1 MRAGR
6 VVACFLA
13 VAVVAGVASVTT
25 ETSVA
30 SVPSVASTAA
40 VGAGSL
46 SSAAPAGSTHGC
58 DPIGVAD
65 CLIPF
70 PDDYYAVADPASV
83 TGERINFTATM
94 MPASAAGV
102 HIDPAEWD
110 RLDGFSPG
118 DPILTVLP
126 GVSLAASH
134 VAPITNIGAS
144 LSADAPIVLIDAATG
159 ARVPYWAEIDA
170 AGSGTLLI
178 HPAMRLS
185 DQTTYVVALRS
196 LVNSAGQPIAVP
208 AGFAA
213 MLQSAPPA
221 GAVLRQRWFELRPVL
236 RFLSAHG
243 MGVAGLDQAW
253 EFTTASTRALTGQVL
268 AMRDQAFAGLHG
280 HAPVSVV
287 TSVVVPAART
297 GIARVVNGYVE
308 VPSYLDQRGGP
319 PGSLLHFS
327 STALYADPTQ
337 IPGNVQQAAF
347 QCVIP
352 RAALSSPARDVLLF
366 GHGLLQDQTVV
377 SSAPIETDAASHD
390 VVVCG
395 ADWLGMSAQDIGTL
409 LSVSGNLSLFATIP
423 DRMQQAY
430 LDFLFLGRAMIS
442 PSGLSSLPAFRGVIA
457 RGAAL
462 AYAGYSLGGIEGGA
476 LSSIAQDWTSAAL
489 FVSGSEFSLMIERS
503 VDFSEFGQ
511 LIEKTYPNRVGY
523 QVGIAL
529 VQMLWDRGEPDG
541 YIDHLVRDPLP
552 GTPAKRVL
560 IQEIFGDHQVAN
572 IATETEA
579 RTLGLSV
586 YSPELA
592 PGRSPDVVPFW
603 GLSVIPGF
611 PYYGSALFN
620 WDSGSPPPPLT
631 NTPPVAGH
639 DPHDDLSVSSVAQRL
654 AFSFLYS
661 GYVTNVCGG
670 APCVTAPLGSSAG

>member
-1 MRAGR
+1 LIAR
-6 VVACFLA
+6 LA
-13 VAVVAGVASVTT
+13 VAVVCVAGATLGLGVSGN
-25 ETSVA
+25 
-30 SVPSVASTAA
+30 VPMAAA
-40 VGAGSL
+40 VRPAAL
-46 SSAAPAGSTHGC
+46 RAAAPAGQTHGC
-58 DPIGVAD
+58 DPIGLAD

-70 PDDYYAVADPASV
+70 PDDYYAVADRASV
-83 TGERINFTATM
+83 TGERVNLTSAM

-102 HIDPAEWD
+102 HVNPAEWD

-126 GVSLAASH
+126 GVDLTASH
-134 VAPITNIGAS
+134 VAPITNIGMS
-144 LSADAPIVLIDAATG
+144 LDADAPIVLLDASTG
-159 ARVPYWAEIDA
+159 QRVPYWAEMDSTDPDA
-170 AGSGTLLI
+170 ATRALII
-178 HPAMRLS
+178 HPAYRLS

-196 LVNSAGQPIAVP
+196 LVTSAGRPVAVP
-208 AGFAA
+208 SGFAS
-213 MLQSAPPA
+213 MLRATPPA
-221 GAVLRQRWFELRPVL
+221 GGALRQRWYEMRPL
-236 RFLSAHG
+236 LGFLAGHG
-243 MGVAGLDQAW
+243 VSPAGLDQAW

-280 HAPVSVV
+280 RAPVSVV
-287 TSVVVPAART
+287 TSVTVPAAST

-308 VPSYLDQRGGP
+308 VPSYLDERGGP
-319 PGSLLHFS
+319 PGSELHFS
-327 STALYADPTQ
+327 SGALYADPTRLA
-337 IPGNVQQAAF
+337 GNVQQAAF
-347 QCVIP
+347 QCVVP
-352 RAALSSPARDVLLF
+352 RAALTSPARNVLLF

-377 SSAPIETDAASHD
+377 SSAPIEADASAHD

-395 ADWLGMSAQDIGTL
+395 ADWLGLSTQDLGTL
-409 LSVSGNLSLFATIP
+409 LGVSSNLSLFATVP

-430 LDFLFLGRAMIS
+430 LDFMFLGRAMIT
-442 PSGLSSLPAFRGVIA
+442 SGGLDSLPAFRGVIA
-457 RGAAL
+457 AHPDL

-476 LSSIAQDWTSAAL
+476 LSALDPDYTRAAL

-511 LIEKTYPNRVGY
+511 LIMKTYPNRLGY

-529 VQMLWDRGEPDG
+529 IQMLWDRGEPDG

-552 GTPAKRVL
+552 GTPAKHVL
-560 IQEIFGDHQVAN
+560 IQEVFGDHQVAN

-592 PGRSPDVVPFW
+592 AGRSPDAVPFW
-603 GLSVIPGF
+603 GLSPIGSF
-611 PYYGSALFN
+611 PYDGSALFN

-631 NTPPVAGH
+631 NTPPVSGH
-639 DPHDDLSVSSVAQRL
+639 DPHDDLSVSAASQAL
-654 AFSFLYS
+654 ALSFLYS

-670 APCVTAPLGSSAG
+670 APCTTAPDG